1 MNADHSHRQWPQLR
15 PALKERWVKPTDED
29 LEAIDNDRVE
39 LINRLH
45 HRYGFERDQAELDVT
60 EFLNAV

>member
-1 MNADHSHRQWPQLR
+1 
-15 PALKERWVKPTDED
+15 VKLTDED

-39 LINRLH
+39 LVNQLQ
-45 HRYGFERDQAELDVT
+45 HRYGFERDQAEQDVT